1 MCAVYGWGYPV
12 VADGFVTF
20 TCIIL
25 HPLHVVWVLVKY
37 GNLTAST
44 TCKEAGV
51 KVDGATIMNKNICIV
66 ANALPIIGACGN
78 VFLVEVFAA
87 IKLPAA
93 HHNNRAVEVAM
104 ENPPGHD
111 RPTPHNVTRVR
122 TSGHVSIGVDMD
134 QRLVLVA
141 VVIAREAS
149 AGGSVDIRRCRA
161 PRGDAVCSAT
171 QSG

>member
-1 MCAVYGWGYPV
+1 
-12 VADGFVTF
+12 
-20 TCIIL
+20 
-25 HPLHVVWVLVKY
+25 
-37 GNLTAST
+37 
-44 TCKEAGV
+44 
-51 KVDGATIMNKNICIV
+51 MNKHICIV
-66 ANALPIIGACGN
+66 ANALHIIGACGN

-93 HHNNRAVEVAM
+93 HHNNRAEEVAL
-104 ENPPGHD
+104 EKPPGHD
-111 RPTPHNVTRVR
+111 RPIPHNVTRVR

-149 AGGSVDIRRCRA
+149 ASGRIDIRRCRA